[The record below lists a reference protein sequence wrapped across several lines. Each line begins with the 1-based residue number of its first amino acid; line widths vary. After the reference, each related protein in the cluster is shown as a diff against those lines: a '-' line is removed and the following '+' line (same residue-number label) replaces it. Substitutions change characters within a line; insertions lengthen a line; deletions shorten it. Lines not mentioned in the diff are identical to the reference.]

1 MDWEA
6 IAPMIVAVVLFLT
19 VGAVAVLR
27 PLAKRLA
34 DVLEIYARERE
45 SGLQNEVRQ
54 MRDLLETMSARLQ
67 LMEERQ
73 EFTERL
79 LSPGERTK
87 PEDQKA
93 GKLL

>member
-1 MDWEA
+1 MDWDA
-6 IAPMIVAVVLFLT
+6 VAGMVISVVLFLT
-19 VGAVAVLR
+19 VGGVLILR

-34 DVLEIYARERE
+34 DVLELYAQDRE
-45 SGLQNEVRQ
+45 SGIQSEVRQ

-79 LSPGERTK
+79 LSPGE
-87 PEDQKA
+87 
-93 GKLL
+93 GKESE

>member
-1 MDWEA
+1 MLDWDA

-27 PLAKRLA
+27 PLSKRLA
-34 DVLEIYARERE
+34 DILEMYARDRERGIE
-45 SGLQNEVRQ
+45 GEVRQ
-54 MRDLLETMSARLQ
+54 MRDLLETMSARLE

-79 LSPGERTK
+79 LGPGEEARK
-87 PEDQKA
+87 KRGERLP
-93 GKLL
+93 

>member
-1 MDWEA
+1 MDWDA
-6 IAPMIVAVVLFLT
+6 VAPMIVAVVLFLT

-45 SGLQNEVRQ
+45 SGIQSDVRQ

-79 LSPGERTK
+79 LSPGEG
-87 PEDQKA
+87 KA
-93 GKLL
+93 KEELP

>member
-1 MDWEA
+1 MDWNN

-19 VGAVAVLR
+19 VGGVMVLR
-27 PLAKRLA
+27 PLSKRLA
-34 DVLEIYARERE
+34 DVLEIYARDRERGIE
-45 SGLQNEVRQ
+45 GEVRQ

-79 LSPGERTK
+79 LGPGGDERKTK
-87 PEDQKA
+87 ADP
-93 GKLL
+93 LP